1 VIEAPAR
8 RKPGISQM
16 SIRRARPSRLGQA
29 SVVTVLA
36 AVTAAGPAA
45 AETLQE
51 AWQAALS
58 TDPSLKA
65 GEHRAAAAGAALES
79 ARGGRYPTVAV
90 SGSTSRW
97 ETTPAFDF
105 AAIGSTVQL
114 PLFGG
119 RSFSMSSANVSVPV
133 YTGGRIGAS
142 IDAAR
147 AEASARDLD
156 TDKLTEDVKLNVAE
170 HYIGVLRAMDDVSVA
185 ESNTTS
191 LTAHAQ
197 DVADMYRNGQV
208 PRNDYLAANVSLAD
222 AEQKELQAGT
232 ALDIARAAYNRAVG
246 REQDA
251 PVMLDGELPSV
262 DPRLSAPV
270 EELIELAANTRTELA
285 GLSATVDALAA
296 RARAARAESRP
307 QLTVSGGYTYL
318 ENRVLNREDFWSV
331 GLNVTWRLFDGG
343 QSRNDADALTLRAA
357 AASNDKTDLAGAIEL
372 EVRKAWLTVQQTRQR
387 VELTEMAVTQAD
399 ENLRVVRDRYRNGEG
414 TNTEVLDAE
423 ALRSLSRSNYEHAR
437 HDAALAEF
445 RLARAVGVL

>member
-1 VIEAPAR
+1 
-8 RKPGISQM
+8 M
-16 SIRRARPSRLGQA
+16 RPSRLRRSA
-29 SVVTVLA
+29 IVAILA
-36 AVTAAGPAA
+36 AAAGSVA
-45 AETLQE
+45 AETLQQ
-51 AWQAALS
+51 AWQVALS
-58 TDPSLKA
+58 TNLSLKA
-65 GEHRAAAAGAALES
+65 GEQRAAAAGAAVDA
-79 ARGGRYPTVAV
+79 ARGGRYPSVAV
-90 SGSTSRW
+90 SGSASRW

-105 AAIGSTVQL
+105 AAIGNAVQL

-119 RSFSMSSANVSVPV
+119 HSFSMSNANVSVPV
-133 YTGGRIGAS
+133 YTGGKIGAS

-147 AEASARDLD
+147 AEASARKLD

-170 HYIGVLRAMDDVSVA
+170 HYVGVLRATDDVSVA
-185 ESNTTS
+185 ESNSAS
-191 LTAHAQ
+191 LAAHAQ

-208 PRNDYLAANVSLAD
+208 PRNDYLAASVSLAD
-222 AEQKELQAGT
+222 AEQKELQART
-232 ALDIARAAYNRAVG
+232 SLDIARAAYNRAVG

-262 DPRLSAPV
+262 DPRVNAPV
-270 EELIELAANTRTELA
+270 DELIDLAQNTRSELA
-285 GLSATVDALAA
+285 GLAATVDALAA

-331 GLNVTWRLFDGG
+331 GLNVTWQVFDGG
-343 QSRNDADALTLRAA
+343 QSRHSADALTLQAA
-357 AASNDKTDLAGAIEL
+357 AASDERTDLAGAVEL
-372 EVRKAWLTVQQTRQR
+372 QVREAWLTLQQTRRR
-387 VELTEMAVTQAD
+387 VELTQMAVAQAD